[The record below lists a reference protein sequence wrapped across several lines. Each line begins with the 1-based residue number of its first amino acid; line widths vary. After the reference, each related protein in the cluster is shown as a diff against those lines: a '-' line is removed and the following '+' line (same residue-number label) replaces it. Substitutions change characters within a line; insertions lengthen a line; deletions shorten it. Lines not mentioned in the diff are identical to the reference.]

1 MRAVISL
8 VGVSWRLAKAPLC
21 CLIGCSAV
29 FGGALAV
36 DATVSSLFGT
46 ALGVMLVA
54 MAGATGNSLQE
65 RRIDGSLPRTAT
77 RPLVQ
82 GEVSIRYAVL
92 QLCIL
97 AASGLL
103 LQAVCSQAPLLSSFL
118 TLLALTLYNGVYTK
132 LKQRTLLAL
141 PVGAICG
148 GLPPVIGWI
157 GSGGLLFSYTAL
169 LLFSLLILWQI
180 PHFGLILLMYR
191 HDYLALNQPTLLR
204 KFQEEG
210 VRRISAVWAGG
221 LGLVMILFAGSGGV
235 SSGWQSLAIIINSVV
250 ATSFLW
256 QQLLMVSSPDYRR
269 LFICLNS
276 MLGNHMAII
285 ILFSAGH

>member
-1 MRAVISL
+1 MRAAVSL
-8 VGVSWRLAKAPLC
+8 AGVSWRLAKVPLC
-21 CLIGCSAV
+21 GLIGCSTV

-36 DATVSSLFGT
+36 DATLSSLVGT
-46 ALGVMLVA
+46 ACGVMLVA

-65 RRIDGSLPRTAT
+65 RHIDGRLPRTAA

-82 GEVSIRYAVL
+82 GEASIGYAIL

-97 AASGLL
+97 TASGLL
-103 LQAVCSQAPLLSSFL
+103 LQAIYSQEPLLSSFL
-118 TLLALTLYNGVYTK
+118 TLLALALYNGVYTT

-157 GSGGLLFSYTAL
+157 GSGGLLLSYTSL

-191 HDYLALNQPTLLR
+191 HDYLVLNQPTLLK

-221 LGLVMILFAGSGGV
+221 LGLVMILFAGCSGV
-235 SSGWQSLAIIINSVV
+235 SSGWQSVAIIVNSVV
-250 ATSFLW
+250 ATAFLW
-256 QQLLMVSSPDYRR
+256 QQLLMVVSPDYRR